1 MTDMMADR
9 RAAPRYALIVMAE
22 VTELSSGLKLQAR
35 TSDISRTGCYI
46 DTLKPFSK
54 GSSIYLCLSQQ
65 GETVQMNARVVYV
78 NAGLGMGVHFE
89 DAISEDQWVVLD
101 RWLESAAHLPV

>member
-9 RAAPRYALIVMAE
+9 RAAPRYALIVVAE
-22 VTELSSGLKLQAR
+22 VTELSSGMKLQAR

-54 GSSIYLCLSQQ
+54 GSSIYVCFSYNSQ
-65 GETVQMNARVVYV
+65 TVQLNAKVVYV
-78 NAGLGMGVHFE
+78 NVGLGMGIHFE
-89 DAISEDQWVVLD
+89 DAISEDQWAVLD